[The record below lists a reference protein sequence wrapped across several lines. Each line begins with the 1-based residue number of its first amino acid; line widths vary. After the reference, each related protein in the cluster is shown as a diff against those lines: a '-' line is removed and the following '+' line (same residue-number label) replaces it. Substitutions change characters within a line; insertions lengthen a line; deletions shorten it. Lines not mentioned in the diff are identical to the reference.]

1 MSIVCTGSVAYD
13 YLMKFPGYFKD
24 HILTD
29 KLESLSLSFLVES
42 LTKVR
47 GGIAPNIAYTLALLG
62 SEKPVVFATVGE
74 DFEDYRIWL
83 NDHDVDTS
91 YVKKIEGVFTA
102 SFFANTDKANSQI
115 ASFYPG
121 AMTYARDYSL
131 EVLDFKPDLVVIS
144 PNDPGAMNRYV
155 EECGQLNLPYL
166 YDPSQQIVRMSA
178 EEIRRGVEGAYSLFV
193 NEYEY
198 QLLQNHTGLTQAE
211 ILSIV
216 KFLVVT
222 LGEKGAKI
230 FADGKEYF
238 VPAFPVENIVDPTG
252 VGDAFRGGF
261 LRGFELGFSWELCGK
276 IGSLSAAYCLEQN
289 GTQAHHYSVEEFVS
303 RFRQFYEDDG
313 ALDKLLQK

>member
-29 KLESLSLSFLVES
+29 NLSSLSLSFLVES

-62 SEKPVVFATVGE
+62 SKNPIVFATVGV
-74 DFEDYRIWL
+74 DFDDYRSWL
-83 NDHDVDTS
+83 DERGVDTT
-91 YVKKIEGVFTA
+91 YIKKIEGVFTA

-121 AMTYARDYSL
+121 AMTDARDYSL
-131 EVLDFKPDLVVIS
+131 KVLDFIPKLVVIS
-144 PNDPGAMNRYV
+144 PNDPDAMNRYV
-155 EECGQLNLPYL
+155 KECREMNLPYL
-166 YDPSQQIVRMSA
+166 YDPSQQIVRMNS
-178 EEIRRGVEGAYSLFV
+178 EDIRKGVEGAYALCV

-198 QLLQNHTGLTQAE
+198 QLLQKHTGFSQE
-211 ILSIV
+211 DILNIV
-216 KFLVVT
+216 SFLVVT
-222 LGEKGAKI
+222 LGAQGAKI
-230 FADGKEYF
+230 FADGKEYY
-238 VPAFPVENIVDPTG
+238 VPAFPVDTIVDPTG

-261 LRGFELGFSWELCGK
+261 LRGYELGFSWELCGK

-289 GTQAHHYSVEEFVS
+289 GTQAHHYTIEEFIS
-303 RFRQFYEDDG
+303 RFQDYYGEDEN
-313 ALDKLLQK
+313 LKLLK